1 MAKPS
6 DRSRANQL
14 GKKPKR
20 RRVIHSANPAR
31 RSAMDLELSTALELH
46 RAGKIDEAQIRYN
59 KILEQEP
66 ENADAWHLLG
76 MTFFAQQ
83 QLGTA
88 LDCLAKADRFS
99 PQNCFILANLGLVR
113 RASGDL
119 VGAVEDL
126 QRAAALAPKSLD
138 IRTNLGT
145 VMLEQKNIDA
155 AAKQFEFVLSM
166 DADHEQ
172 AAMNLGNLRQ
182 SQQRFQDA
190 ESLYRRVIARHPNS
204 ALVHHNLGESLRN
217 QGLWQAAADAFAR
230 AIELDSNS
238 FESQLNLGRTLSN
251 LSRVPESQQIFA
263 RLIKQDPSRGKSFH
277 YLGKLLFEQ
286 GDLPAAASNIKQ
298 ALQLSPQDE
307 FAICSLGFVYLEM
320 GETAEAECCFRR
332 ALAIDPEQVTAH
344 SCLLFL
350 MSGNPDLDQSTL
362 FEEHQRWGI
371 QHGAV
376 SPLGSF
382 RNSRDPQRRLRIG
395 YVSPDFR
402 RHAVAG
408 FFRPVL
414 EQHDPLRVET
424 YCYAEVVAP
433 DEVTASFQQLADHW
447 RSTVGLSDGQVAGQ
461 VIADEIDILVDL
473 AGHTAGNRLRVLA
486 YRPAPIQVTWIG
498 YPNTTG
504 LSAIDYRLTCA
515 VQNPVDEPTY
525 HTEQLIRMP
534 NGSFCFSAPSLAPS
548 LGPPPIRRQGHVT
561 FGSLHRPSKI
571 SADVRK
577 LWANVLK
584 ANAESRLILFNTRFT
599 DQSAALIRD
608 DLVRLGIDSDR
619 IEIRNQNCGESYLT
633 VYDEIDIGLD
643 VAPWAGGTT
652 TMEALWMGVPVVAL
666 YGQRRSARST
676 AAIMSQ
682 VNLSDLIAYT
692 ETQYVSLA
700 TQLAQNVPRLEL
712 LRVELRPTLERTICN
727 VERFTR
733 DLEQE
738 FQRMW
743 TEWCCQ

>member
-14 GKKPKR
+14 AEKLKR
-20 RRVIHSANPAR
+20 RRVIHADKPAR
-31 RSAMDLELSTALELH
+31 RSAMDSELSTALELH
-46 RAGKIDEAQIRYN
+46 RAGKIQEAQIRYN
-59 KILEQEP
+59 QILEQEP

-83 QLGTA
+83 QLETA
-88 LDCLAKADRFS
+88 LDCLGKADRFS
-99 PQNCFILANLGLVR
+99 PHNCFILANLGLVR

-119 VGAVEDL
+119 VRAVEVL

-138 IRTNLGT
+138 ICTNLGT
-145 VMLEQKNIDA
+145 VMLELKNFES

-166 DADHEQ
+166 DPDHEQ

-217 QGLWQAAADAFAR
+217 QGLWQAAANAFVR

-251 LSRVPESQQIFA
+251 LGRVQESQQIFA
-263 RLIKQDPSRGKSFH
+263 RLINQYPNRGKPFH
-277 YLGKLLFEQ
+277 YMGKLLFEQ
-286 GDLPAAASNIKQ
+286 GDLPAAASNIEQ
-298 ALQLSPQDE
+298 ALQLDPRDE
-307 FAICSLGFVYLEM
+307 FAICSLGLVYLEL
-320 GETAEAECCFRR
+320 GDTAKAECCFRK

-350 MSGNPDLDQSTL
+350 MSGNPDLEPSTL

-371 QHGAV
+371 RHGAV

-414 EQHDPLRVET
+414 EQHDLLRVET
-424 YCYAEVVAP
+424 YCYAEVAAP
-433 DEVTASFQQLADHW
+433 DEVTRSFQQLAEHW
-447 RSTVGLSDGQVAGQ
+447 FSTVGLSDEQVARR
-461 VIADEIDILVDL
+461 VLADEIDILVDL
-473 AGHTAGNRLRVLA
+473 AGHTAGNRLRVFA
-486 YRPAPIQVTWIG
+486 FRPAPIQVTWIG

-525 HTEQLIRMP
+525 HTEQLIRLP
-534 NGSFCFSAPSLAPS
+534 HGSFCFSAPSLAPP

-561 FGSLHRPSKI
+561 FGALHRPSKI

-577 LWANVLK
+577 LWANVLQ

-599 DQSAALIRD
+599 EQSAALIRD
-608 DLVRLGIDSDR
+608 DLVRLGVGSDR
-619 IEIRNQNCGESYLT
+619 IEIRNQNSGESYLT

-682 VNLSDLIAYT
+682 VNLSDLIAYS
-692 ETQYVSLA
+692 EAEYVSLA

-712 LRVELRPTLERTICN
+712 LRVELRATLERTICN
-727 VERFTR
+727 VKRFTR
-733 DLEQE
+733 DLELE
-738 FQRMW
+738 FQKLW
-743 TEWCCQ
+743 TEWCRQ